1 MRSDLKGV
9 FAALTTPFAGDEISP
24 QKLQKNIK
32 KYNRFDLAGYVILG
46 STGEAV
52 YLSDDES
59 EQLVQAAKEST
70 SQGKKI
76 LVGTA
81 RESTRATIEFTNRI
95 AERGIDAALI
105 RTPSYFKS
113 LIDRKSLMNHY
124 LTIAEKS
131 NVPVIIYNIPRFTGI
146 SVDSDLMVELSKH
159 PNIAGIK
166 DSSGNLSSL
175 GEAIPL
181 ISPQFCILLGA
192 GELFLQGLLLGA
204 HGGILALASVAPGQC
219 VNLYNLYSE
228 KKLEEALKLQL
239 ELIPLNKAII
249 QVYGIPGIKY
259 ALDLLGYSG
268 GPPRLP
274 LLPLDEKGK
283 KSLRVLLNELGLLKD

>member
-1 MRSDLKGV
+1 MHSDFKGV
-9 FAALTTPFAGDEISP
+9 FAALITPFTGDEISP
-24 QKLQKNIK
+24 KKLKENIQ
-32 KYNRFDLAGYVILG
+32 KYNRIDLAGYVILG
-46 STGEAV
+46 STGESV

-59 EQLVQAAKEST
+59 EKLVQAAKESA

-76 LVGTA
+76 IVGTA
-81 RESTRATIEFTNRI
+81 REATKATIEFTNRM
-95 AERGIDAALI
+95 AGLGIDAALV

-113 LIDRKSLMNHY
+113 LIDRKALMTHF

-131 NVPVIIYNIPRFTGI
+131 KVPVIIYNIPRFTGI

-159 PNIAGIK
+159 HNIAGIK
-166 DSSGNLSSL
+166 DSSGNLSSI
-175 GEAIPL
+175 GEAIPH
-181 ISPQFCILLGA
+181 ISPQFNILLGA
-192 GELFLQGLLLGA
+192 GGLFLQGLLLGA
-204 HGGILALASVAPGQC
+204 QGGILALASVAPDHC
-219 VNLYNLYSE
+219 VKLYNLFLE

-274 LLPLDEKGK
+274 LLPLNEKGK
-283 KSLRVLLNELGLLKD
+283 KHFRSLLKGLKLLRD

>member
-1 MRSDLKGV
+1 MHSDFKGV
-9 FAALTTPFAGDEISP
+9 FAALTTPFTGDEISP
-24 QKLQKNIK
+24 QKFKENIQQ
-32 KYNRFDLAGYVILG
+32 YNRIDLAGYVILG
-46 STGEAV
+46 STGESV

-59 EQLVQAAKEST
+59 EKLVQAAKEST

-76 LVGTA
+76 IVGTA
-81 RESTRATIEFTNRI
+81 REATKATIEFTNRM
-95 AERGIDAALI
+95 AGLGIDAALV

-113 LIDRKSLMNHY
+113 LIDREALMTHY

-131 NVPVIIYNIPRFTGI
+131 KVPVIIYNIPRFTGI

-159 PNIAGIK
+159 HNIAGIK
-166 DSSGNLSSL
+166 DSSGNLSSI
-175 GEAIPL
+175 GEAIPH
-181 ISPQFCILLGA
+181 ISPQFNILLGA
-192 GELFLQGLLLGA
+192 GGLFLQGLLLGA
-204 HGGILALASVAPGQC
+204 QGGILALASVAPDHC
-219 VNLYNLYSE
+219 VKLYNLFLE

-274 LLPLDEKGK
+274 LLPLNEKGK
-283 KSLRVLLNELGLLKD
+283 KHFRALLKGLKLLRD

>member
-1 MRSDLKGV
+1 MHSDFKGV
-9 FAALTTPFAGDEISP
+9 FAALTTPFTGDEISP
-24 QKLQKNIK
+24 KKLKENIQ
-32 KYNRFDLAGYVILG
+32 KYNRIDLAGYVILG
-46 STGEAV
+46 STGESV

-59 EQLVQAAKEST
+59 EKLVQAAKESA

-76 LVGTA
+76 IVGTA
-81 RESTRATIEFTNRI
+81 RESTKATIEFTNRM
-95 AERGIDAALI
+95 ARLGIDAALV

-113 LIDRKSLMNHY
+113 LIDRKALMTHY

-131 NVPVIIYNIPRFTGI
+131 KVPVIIYNIPRFTGI

-159 PNIAGIK
+159 HNIAGIK
-166 DSSGNLSSL
+166 DSSGNLSSI
-175 GEAIPL
+175 GEAIPH
-181 ISPQFCILLGA
+181 ISPQFNILLGA
-192 GELFLQGLLLGA
+192 GGLFLQGLLLGA
-204 HGGILALASVAPGQC
+204 QGGILALASVAPDHC
-219 VNLYNLYSE
+219 VKLYNLFLE

-274 LLPLDEKGK
+274 LLPLNEKGK
-283 KSLRVLLNELGLLKD
+283 KHFRALLIGLKLLRD